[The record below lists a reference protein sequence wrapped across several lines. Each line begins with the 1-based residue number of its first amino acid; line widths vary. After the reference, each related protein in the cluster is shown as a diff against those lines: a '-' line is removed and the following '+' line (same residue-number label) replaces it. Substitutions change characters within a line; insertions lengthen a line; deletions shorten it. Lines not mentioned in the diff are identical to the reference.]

1 MHIGLGFRQAVW
13 VLALSAIGSLLAFSS
28 QAADNP
34 LIGSWKWDNDKT
46 LREFRLPT
54 DGSEQLKSDA
64 ARAKRFVEATVKK
77 AGSNMTLTYTD
88 KKYTEV
94 IVASNGMAL
103 SKVTSPYRIVEVGK
117 DYVIIDQL
125 EHGGVNKAF
134 LDGNSFYVEVKV
146 GEFTFKDYFTRM

>member
-1 MHIGLGFRQAVW
+1 MVFASQGL
-13 VLALSAIGSLLAFSS
+13 
-28 QAADNP
+28 AADNP

-88 KKYTEV
+88 KECTEV
-94 IVASNGMAL
+94 IVGGNAFVLRKESI
-103 SKVTSPYRIVEVGK
+103 PYKIVEVGSG
-117 DYVIIDQL
+117 YVIVDQL
-125 EHGGVNKAF
+125 KHGGVIMLF
-134 LDGNSFYVEVKV
+134 LERNSFYVEVKV